1 MSKKILIL
9 AIVIALL
16 VTMMLM
22 TVGCDMLGKEQVP
35 GGGDSNDIDNGNE
48 QPGDQ
53 QPDEEADSEV
63 GFTNKNTIKF
73 IVDNFDK
80 FLAVESSI
88 LYLFNGAM
96 IDIETRTQD
105 FYDTRCTGFFYL
117 NVAETS
123 QPLFVAFLDKE
134 YTELDAQLK
143 EFISVDM
150 GFAEYELKGDIVV
163 SGNDYDKFLQLD
175 TSEVNKTMLEN
186 TQKAFDD
193 MLATKSSIYFSTS
206 KNKITLDAV
215 VEKGN
220 CDVHYS
226 YEKIDVAQSNDKIL
240 KWNNEKG
247 SYTQDSYCYYENGYL
262 VAWYEYKEGL
272 SYTLN
277 SDGLSYSVKRFSY
290 SKDDEKNVVIPS
302 EYNGKPV
309 TGISVMAFVA
319 IKGLKSIT
327 IPDSV
332 TKFGWGIIGLCDDLT
347 TINYQGTM
355 EQWRTIEN
363 NSVAVQSSGEYV
375 IHCNDGDIAK
385 E

>member
-1 MSKKILIL
+1 MNKKVLII
-9 AIVIALL
+9 AIVVVLL
-16 VTMMLM
+16 VSMMLT
-22 TVGCDMLGKEQVP
+22 TVGCDMLGKDQVP
-35 GGGDSNDIDNGNE
+35 SDGDNGNIDDGNE

-53 QPDEEADSEV
+53 QPDEEGETEV

-96 IDIETRTQD
+96 VDLESRTQD
-105 FYDTRCTGFFYL
+105 FFDTRCTGFFYL
-117 NVAETS
+117 NIAETS
-123 QPLFVAFLDKE
+123 QPLFVVFLDKE

-143 EFISVDM
+143 EFLSVDM
-150 GFAEYELKGDIVV
+150 GLAEYELKGDFVV
-163 SGNDYDKFLQLD
+163 SGNDYDEFLQLD
-175 TSEVNKTMLEN
+175 TSGVDKAMLDN
-186 TQKAFDD
+186 AQKAFDD
-193 MLATKSSIYFSTS
+193 MLAIKSTIYFVGSENS
-206 KNKITLDAV
+206 LEIFNAV
-215 VEKGN
+215 SDGN
-220 CDVHYS
+220 CDSYYS
-226 YEKIDVAQSNDKIL
+226 YVKIDEAERDNKLL

-247 SYTQDSYCYYENGYL
+247 NYTQDSYCYYENGYL
-262 VAWYEYKEGL
+262 VTWYTYKEGL
-272 SYTLN
+272 SYTLS

-290 SKDDEKNVVIPS
+290 SIDDEKNIVIPS

-309 TGISVMAFVA
+309 TEISVMAFVS

-332 TKFGWGIIGLCDDLT
+332 TKFGWLIISLCDDFK

-355 EQWRTIEN
+355 GQWNAIEKQN
-363 NSVAVQSSGEYV
+363 GWVQNSGNVV

-385 E
+385 

>member
-1 MSKKILIL
+1 MNKKVLII
-9 AIVIALL
+9 AIVVALL
-16 VTMMLM
+16 VSMMLT
-22 TVGCDMLGKEQVP
+22 TVGCDMLGKDQVP
-35 GGGDSNDIDNGNE
+35 SDGDNGNIDDGNE

-53 QPDEEADSEV
+53 QPDEEGETEV

-96 IDIETRTQD
+96 VDLESRTQD

-117 NVAETS
+117 NIAETS
-123 QPLFVAFLDKE
+123 QPLFVVFLDKE
-134 YTELDAQLK
+134 YTELDAKLK
-143 EFISVDM
+143 EFLSVDM
-150 GFAEYELKGDIVV
+150 GLAEYELKGDFVV
-163 SGNDYDKFLQLD
+163 SGNDYDEFLQLD
-175 TSEVNKTMLEN
+175 TSGVDKAMLDN
-186 TQKAFDD
+186 AQKAFDD
-193 MLATKSSIYFSTS
+193 MLAIKSTIYFVGSENS
-206 KNKITLDAV
+206 LEIFNAV
-215 VEKGN
+215 SDGN
-220 CDVHYS
+220 CDSYYS
-226 YEKIDVAQSNDKIL
+226 YVKIDEAERDNKLL

-247 SYTQDSYCYYENGYL
+247 NYTQDSYCYYENGYL
-262 VAWYEYKEGL
+262 VTWYTYKEGL
-272 SYTLN
+272 SYTLS

-290 SKDDEKNVVIPS
+290 SIDDEKNIVIPS

-309 TGISVMAFVA
+309 TEISVMAFVS

-332 TKFGWGIIGLCDDLT
+332 TKFGWLIISLCDDFK

-355 EQWRTIEN
+355 GQWNAIEKQN
-363 NSVAVQSSGEYV
+363 GWVQNSGNVV

-385 E
+385 

>member
-1 MSKKILIL
+1 MNKKVLII
-9 AIVIALL
+9 AIVVALL
-16 VTMMLM
+16 VSMMLT
-22 TVGCDMLGKEQVP
+22 TVGCDMLGKDQVP
-35 GGGDSNDIDNGNE
+35 SDGDNGNIDDGNE

-53 QPDEEADSEV
+53 QPDEEGETEV

-96 IDIETRTQD
+96 VDLESRTQD

-117 NVAETS
+117 NIAETS
-123 QPLFVAFLDKE
+123 QPLFVVFLDKE

-143 EFISVDM
+143 EFLSVDM
-150 GFAEYELKGDIVV
+150 GLAEYELKGDFVV
-163 SGNDYDKFLQLD
+163 SGNDYDEFLQLD
-175 TSEVNKTMLEN
+175 TSGVDKAMLDN
-186 TQKAFDD
+186 AQKAFDD
-193 MLATKSSIYFSTS
+193 MLAIKSTIYFVGSENS
-206 KNKITLDAV
+206 LEIFNAV
-215 VEKGN
+215 SDGN
-220 CDVHYS
+220 CDSYYS
-226 YEKIDVAQSNDKIL
+226 YVKIDEAERDNKLL

-247 SYTQDSYCYYENGYL
+247 NYTQDSYCYYENGYL
-262 VAWYEYKEGL
+262 VTWYTYKEGL
-272 SYTLN
+272 SYTLS

-290 SKDDEKNVVIPS
+290 SIDDEKNIVIPS

-309 TGISVMAFVA
+309 TEISVMAFVS

-332 TKFGWGIIGLCDDLT
+332 TKFGWLIISLCDDFK

-355 EQWRTIEN
+355 EQWNAIEKQN
-363 NSVAVQSSGEYV
+363 GWVQNSGNVV

-385 E
+385 

>member
-1 MSKKILIL
+1 MNKKVLII
-9 AIVIALL
+9 AIVVALL
-16 VTMMLM
+16 VSMML
-22 TVGCDMLGKEQVP
+22 TVGCDMLADNQVQS
-35 GGGDSNDIDNGNE
+35 GEDNDDIDNGNE

-53 QPDEEADSEV
+53 HPDEEGETEV

-80 FLAVESSI
+80 FLAADSSI

-96 IDIETRTQD
+96 IDIESRTQD
-105 FYDTRCTGFFYL
+105 FFDTRCTGFFYL
-117 NVAETS
+117 NITETS
-123 QPLFVAFLDKE
+123 EPLFVVFLDKE

-163 SGNDYDKFLQLD
+163 SGKDYDRFLQLD
-175 TSEVNKTMLEN
+175 TSKVDKTMLEN
-186 TQKAFDD
+186 TQKAFND
-193 MLATKSSIYFSTS
+193 MLETKSSIYFNTS
-206 KNKITLDAV
+206 KNKIILDAV
-215 VEKGN
+215 MEKGN

-226 YEKIDVAQSNDKIL
+226 YEKIDEAQSTDRKL
-240 KWNNEKG
+240 KWNNEKEN
-247 SYTQDSYCYYENGYL
+247 YTQDSYCYYENGYL
-262 VAWYEYKEGL
+262 VTWYKYKEGL

-290 SKDDEKNVVIPS
+290 TIDDEKNIVIPS

-309 TGISVMAFVA
+309 TEISVMAFVA
-319 IKGLKSIT
+319 VKGLKSIT

-332 TKFGWGIIGLCDDLT
+332 TKFAWLIIGNCTDFT
-347 TINYQGTM
+347 TINYQGTI
-355 EQWRTIEN
+355 EQWKVIEKQNGWEQN
-363 NSVAVQSSGEYV
+363 NSGNVV
-375 IHCNDGDIAK
+375 IHCTDGDIAK